1 MDETYKLVEG
11 FVNQYQLKNPFIG
24 ISSAG
29 VVDSD
34 LGQIIYTGPT
44 IPNYDGTQFFDVFKD
59 LSDDIAVYNDVD
71 AALLGE
77 IKLHRYEEDHIF
89 CLTLGTGI
97 GGAFYSEAFLV
108 FIKVHVTVPMKL
120 VTYSIVKKMVKH
132 MSNVPQ
138 HQHLKI

>member
-24 ISSAG
+24 ISSG

-59 LSDDIAVYNDVD
+59 LSDDIV
-71 AALLGE
+71 L
-77 IKLHRYEEDHIF
+77 
-89 CLTLGTGI
+89 
-97 GGAFYSEAFLV
+97 
-108 FIKVHVTVPMKL
+108 
-120 VTYSIVKKMVKH
+120 
-132 MSNVPQ
+132 
-138 HQHLKI
+138 